1 MALINVIIPDN
12 NKFSYSVINCFY
24 IFIAAKKLRT
34 NKVANYIVTLNG
46 RKSFSISFKLVAR

>member
-1 MALINVIIPDN
+1 MSLFLIIIN
-12 NKFSYSVINCFY
+12 SVINCFY